1 MSFTFLCQY
10 VSFTTSKHQ
19 MLDNYLRQG
28 FVCFNSMTQSGHCV
42 LSVSQSTFRPYVSF
56 KNILWLQLLWLCD
69 CPHLFFFT
77 YWLQAENSRAEDI
90 VSLRW
95 VYFAVFVF
103 HGMVGINGSQSVAPP
118 LWFRLEYFSSLLY
131 MDWHEIWYWRS
142 WSGEMMKITDF
153 GDAVCLPLGQQD
165 GLHFWLLVKCLVT
178 YWIYCHEILSRYLWW
193 PKDWLS
199 CLVIPPTFHL
209 LQV

>member
-69 CPHLFFFT
+69 CPHLFFYILTAGRKQQSWGHCFFEVSLFCCLCFSWHGWYKWQSVSCST
-77 YWLQAENSRAEDI
+77 TLVQTGIFQQLTLYGLTWNLVLTFMVWRDDEDYWLWWCSVSPFRAT
-90 VSLRW
+90 RW
-95 VYFAVFVF
+95 FTFLAFSEMSCHILDLLPWNFV
-103 HGMVGINGSQSVAPP
+103 
-118 LWFRLEYFSSLLY
+118 
-131 MDWHEIWYWRS
+131 
-142 WSGEMMKITDF
+142 
-153 GDAVCLPLGQQD
+153 
-165 GLHFWLLVKCLVT
+165 
-178 YWIYCHEILSRYLWW
+178 
-193 PKDWLS
+193 
-199 CLVIPPTFHL
+199 
-209 LQV
+209 